1 MNWIKENK
9 NKLFML
15 GLAVVFA
22 ATYIILVK
30 FGQTGVCGNFITQL
44 YPYDRC
50 MYISIHFIIW
60 PALIVCAL
68 INMFTKE
75 NVVKS
80 WKRFTLI
87 YLFIYLFIVI
97 LTPYYGGDAF
107 FSVQKSIFALA
118 LSALY
123 LFISI
128 ILIIYKSLKKS
139 AK

>member
-1 MNWIKENK
+1 MNLKKENK
-9 NKLFML
+9 NRLFML
-15 GLAVVFA
+15 GLSITFA
-22 ATYIILVK
+22 ISYILLTK
-30 FGQTGVCGNFITQL
+30 LGQKGICGNGISDGII
-44 YPYDRC
+44 YDKC
-50 MYISIHFIIW
+50 MNISSYFIIW
-60 PALIVCAL
+60 PALIMCAL

-139 AK
+139 DK